1 MIKFTIRHLVVMI
14 LITSCQQP
22 DQTKNQQALYKTYC
36 ASCHI
41 APSIQ
46 SLPKDLWAN
55 AILPDMGA
63 RMGIKDSTY
72 NKYEGL
78 SFADIEAVMKTGIY
92 PLKPMLSNEDWD
104 LLKDYIIENAP
115 DSLVSTAP
123 EITTSELNLFE
134 PKPIALDE
142 NPGTFITHLEYNI
155 SDNTLKNGTI
165 MGGLFEYDFEE
176 ETNTRLGN
184 FQTGVVDYDIKDDV
198 AYVTEVGKLDPSDIP
213 TGAIIKKKGP
223 SEIRLKNVLHRPVH
237 TSLYDLNKNGK
248 DELVV
253 CEFGNLVG
261 ELSVLVENEQGE
273 YDKQTLLAQPG
284 SIRTI
289 LEDIDNNGWVD
300 IVAITSQGDESIT
313 IIYQDGPLDF
323 RPEKV
328 IRFSP
333 IYGSS
338 WFELVDYN
346 GDGFKDI
353 ITVNGDNADKS
364 YVHKPYHGMRIHI
377 NDGKGHFEETY
388 FYPLNGATRLLAR
401 DFDQD
406 QDIDIA
412 LISTFPDYDN
422 KPELSFVYLENEN
435 AANYQFKSYTLKDHA
450 LGRWFLM
457 DAGDVDQDGDQDII
471 LSSFSYVFTPVPD
484 ALSKQWNEGKVDLML
499 LENKL
504 F

>member
-1 MIKFTIRHLVVMI
+1 MTKLTTILLGT
-14 LITSCQQP
+14 LIIFTSCQKE
-22 DQTKNQQALYKTYC
+22 DQTKKQQALYKTYC
-36 ASCHI
+36 ASCHV

-72 NKYEGL
+72 NKYKGL

-115 DSLVSTAP
+115 DSLVSYAS
-123 EITTSELNLFE
+123 EITTSQLTSFE
-134 PKPIALDE
+134 AKPIALDE
-142 NPGTFITHLEYNI
+142 NPGTFITYLEYDTEN
-155 SDNTLKNGTI
+155 NNLKNGTI
-165 MGGLFEYDFEE
+165 TGGLFEYDFKE
-176 ETNTRLGN
+176 ETNKRIGN
-184 FQTGVVDYDIKDDV
+184 FQTGVVDYDLKDDI
-198 AYVTEVGKLDPSDIP
+198 AYVTEVGKLDPSEIAS
-213 TGAIIKKKGP
+213 GAIVKKKGA
-223 SEIRLKNVLHRPVH
+223 SEMRLKNTMHRPVH
-237 TSLYDLNKNGK
+237 TVVYDLNKNGK
-248 DELVV
+248 NELVV

-261 ELSVLVENEQGE
+261 ELSVLIENEQGA

-284 SIRTI
+284 AIRTI
-289 LEDIDNNGWVD
+289 VEDMDGNGLAD

-313 IIYQDGPLDF
+313 IIYQDKPLEF

-328 IRFSP
+328 LRFSP

-338 WFELVDYN
+338 WFELIDYN

-377 NDGKGHFEETY
+377 NDGDNKFKETY
-388 FYPLNGATRLLAR
+388 FYPLNGATRLIAR

-406 QDIDIA
+406 NDIDIA
-412 LISTFPDYDN
+412 LISTFPDYEN
-422 KPELSFVYLENEN
+422 KPEMSFVYLENEN
-435 AANYQFKSYTLKDHA
+435 ALEYQFKSHTIKDHS
-450 LGRWFLM
+450 LGRWFLL

-471 LSSFSYVFTPVPD
+471 LSSFSYVFTPVPNN
-484 ALSKQWNEGKVDLML
+484 LSKQWNEGKTDLLL